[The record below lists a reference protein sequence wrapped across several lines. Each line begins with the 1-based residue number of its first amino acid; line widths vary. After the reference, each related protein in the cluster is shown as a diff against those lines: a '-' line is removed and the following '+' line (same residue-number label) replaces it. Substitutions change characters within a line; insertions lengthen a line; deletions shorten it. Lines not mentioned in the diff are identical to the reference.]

1 MQEQEKIQHIPVKV
15 YRSED
20 RLMVA
25 APMPGMQPEDIIVGI
40 AEDGDLIIRGEIRAL
55 LKDIKELLVDE
66 WSVGMYYRELRL
78 PNAVD
83 GQHANITYGN
93 GVLVIALPLSRDG
106 QTIPAT
112 LILEKVGV
120 ARGEYMGK
128 AGHL

>member
-15 YRSED
+15 YRSEE

-40 AEDGDLIIRGEIRAL
+40 AESGDMIIRGEIRAL

-66 WSVGMYYRELRL
+66 WSVGMYYRELHL

-83 GQHANITYGN
+83 GQRANITYGN
-93 GVLVIALPLSRDG
+93 GVLVVALPLCQNG

-112 LILEKVGV
+112 LVMEKVGV
-120 ARGEYMGK
+120 AHGEYIGN
-128 AGHL
+128 AGHM

>member
-1 MQEQEKIQHIPVKV
+1 MQEQEKIQQIPVKV

-40 AEDGDLIIRGEIRAL
+40 AESGDLIIRGEIRAL

-66 WSVGMYYRELRL
+66 WSVGMYYRELHL

-93 GVLVIALPLSRDG
+93 GVLVVALPLSKNG
-106 QTIPAT
+106 QTTPAT

-120 ARGEYMGK
+120 AHGEYVGK